1 MPVINMDIFVII
13 VASHS
18 FYCSQIMAR
27 LGIEPR
33 LPKYV
38 SVMEQHVDLASKADQ
53 IEEKAQLLQKPPD
66 TLVIRNRAY
75 CSITAPCTVCR

>member
-1 MPVINMDIFVII
+1 MDISVIV

-38 SVMEQHVDLASKADQ
+38 SGALPLSYLA
-53 IEEKAQLLQKPPD
+53 IE
-66 TLVIRNRAY
+66 Y
-75 CSITAPCTVCR
+75 